1 MENPITRRTL
11 VIGSVAASV
20 AAALPASTVAARA
33 RQAASPEAG
42 GSALADLDLP
52 EITVTIAAD
61 AFTVSE
67 SEIAAGRY
75 LVTVENQHEEILAA
89 VFQEMPDD
97 ATIEEMTALLTD
109 TEVTAPPDWYYT
121 VHSAG
126 GATARPGESIR
137 FVVDLEAGR
146 YMVHWDNVV
155 PGLSAHQLIVTGD
168 MPEDLPLIDADVT
181 IEMVEMAF
189 NLSGDLSS
197 GDHVVEVINAGA
209 QPHFAEFLGVPDGT
223 TVEDF
228 MDLVA
233 SFGGGPDATPAETR
247 LSMTDISPAFMTG
260 VLSPGATMWSELSLD
275 PGTYLLVCFVPDTET
290 GIPHAM
296 LGMVDVYIIE

>member
-1 MENPITRRTL
+1 
-11 VIGSVAASV
+11 
-20 AAALPASTVAARA
+20 
-33 RQAASPEAG
+33 
-42 GSALADLDLP
+42 
-52 EITVTIAAD
+52 
-61 AFTVSE
+61 
-67 SEIAAGRY
+67 
-75 LVTVENQHEEILAA
+75 
-89 VFQEMPDD
+89 
-97 ATIEEMTALLTD
+97 
-109 TEVTAPPDWYYT
+109 
-121 VHSAG
+121 
-126 GATARPGESIR
+126 
-137 FVVDLEAGR
+137 
-146 YMVHWDNVV
+146 VV
-155 PGLSAHQLIVTGD
+155 PGLSAHELIVTGD
-168 MPEDLPLIDADVT
+168 MPEDLPLVDADVT

-197 GDHVVEVINAGA
+197 SHHVIEVINAGA

-233 SFGGGPDATPAETR
+233 SFGGGPDATPEETR

-296 LGMVDVYIIE
+296 LGMVDIYIIE